1 MEKRS
6 KNKMIEGRTVQTLV
20 YIVIGLL
27 CLAIVFSVISVHKN
41 SLKIENLKE
50 IQNDIKIIKENMVI
64 IGEKAGMTPSELTV
78 LNSRFQDTQVGEKQ
92 ADNRKVVNQQDIT
105 TGSTMIDIRN
115 IDKEVEQSTS
125 SLLKERLKSYGG
137 LLEKSE
143 GLSESKIVEEPIPK
157 NAPEKVLQIPQAT
170 NIRKKTQESK
180 SSVKTIQK
188 YHIVQR
194 GETLGHIAKKYHIS
208 IQELGKLNNIDPSQL
223 IYPGQKLIVS
233 KDGKK

>member
-92 ADNRKVVNQQDIT
+92 AVL
-105 TGSTMIDIRN
+105 
-115 IDKEVEQSTS
+115 S
-125 SLLKERLKSYGG
+125 SCG
-137 LLEKSE
+137 
-143 GLSESKIVEEPIPK
+143 
-157 NAPEKVLQIPQAT
+157 
-170 NIRKKTQESK
+170 
-180 SSVKTIQK
+180 
-188 YHIVQR
+188 
-194 GETLGHIAKKYHIS
+194 
-208 IQELGKLNNIDPSQL
+208 
-223 IYPGQKLIVS
+223 
-233 KDGKK
+233 